1 VTRSASPAHRLL
13 LAVGIIL
20 ASSVGLTVLSLRQP
34 WFGGVRAPV
43 AVVADG
49 DTVRV
54 IDEDLI
60 EEPDFL
66 DSWTAMD
73 GFFARQDRLAF
84 LLRAPDAALVTGM
97 TAAER
102 AVHPR
107 LATQRPIDSLPGIYW
122 FQLTVGMVAALIGA
136 WVWALRP
143 LDAAARAF
151 GITGVG
157 VLLSAH
163 AAAVYSSREL
173 ALPDPV
179 FRALSAANHL
189 GATLFGVALC
199 TLFLVHPRRR
209 ASASLIAG
217 LFALCVAWWLA
228 DITRVAPDPN
238 WGTRLPLILELAGAL
253 ALATWQWRMAAGRP
267 QDRAVLRWF
276 AASLLIGPGLFIAT
290 LVVTAA
296 VGDAPIPQA
305 YALGFFLPTYLG
317 LAMGLRRIRLFDLD
331 AWALRLLFWGA
342 VLGLFM
348 ALDLLV
354 LRLAG
359 GTSARALVVALLLG
373 LLTLPVR
380 PWVWT
385 HLLRRPTVDA
395 EALVTQS
402 LAVAYATSEAERATR
417 WQAQL
422 EAMFS
427 PLVCE
432 PDAESVPPV
441 AAVLHEDGSAMR
453 VPAAAGAGPLML
465 RYAGFGRRLFSPADQ
480 RLVDRLV
487 ALLRQA
493 DDSRRAYEEGVRGE
507 RARIARDLHDSV
519 SSPLLAG
526 LARARELGERSLEA
540 RDGLA
545 MQAEIQRAIGA
556 MRTVVRGETAP
567 ASLADTLADVRFE
580 AVSRCEQAGVAVDWP
595 LSEPVSGHLSG
606 EQRDALI
613 GIVRE
618 AVSNVLRHAQASAL
632 AVHVGVTPSSDTS
645 VALVVTL
652 MDNGRGF
659 APDPTRPGTGLAN
672 LASRAVLLGGHC
684 TVGPGPEGRGTV
696 VQVEGRLRLPAMPT

>member
-1 VTRSASPAHRLL
+1 LL
-13 LAVGIIL
+13 IAVGLIL
-20 ASSVGLTVLSLRQP
+20 SSTTGLTVLSLRQP

-43 AVVADG
+43 AVVAGG
-49 DTVRV
+49 DTVG
-54 IDEDLI
+54 IIAEDLI

-66 DSWTAMD
+66 DSWAAMD
-73 GFFARQDRLAF
+73 GFFARQDRLAL
-84 LLRAPDAALVTGM
+84 LLRAPQAALVTGM
-97 TAAER
+97 PAAER
-102 AVHPR
+102 VVHPR
-107 LATQRPIDSLPGIYW
+107 RAPQRPIDSLPGTYW
-122 FQLTVGMVAALIGA
+122 FQLAVGVVAALIGA
-136 WVWALRP
+136 WVWSLRP

-151 GITGVG
+151 GVTGVG

-163 AAAVYSSREL
+163 AAAVYSSREV
-173 ALPDPV
+173 ALPETL
-179 FRALSAANHL
+179 FRSLSAANHL

-199 TLFLVHPRRR
+199 TLFLMHPRRR
-209 ASASLIAG
+209 ASTGLIAG

-253 ALATWQWRMAAGRP
+253 ALAGWQWRMAAGRP

-276 AASLLIGPGLFIAT
+276 AASLLIGPGLFIGT

-296 VGDAPIPQA
+296 VSDAPIPQA

-317 LAMGLRRIRLFDLD
+317 LAMGLRRMRLFDLD

-342 VLGLFM
+342 VLGLFL

-359 GTSARALVVALLLG
+359 SASARALVVALLLG

-380 PWVWT
+380 QWVWT
-385 HLLRRPTVDA
+385 HLLRRPMVDA

-402 LAVAYATSEAERATR
+402 LAVAYATSETERAAR
-417 WQAQL
+417 WQDQL
-422 EAMFS
+422 QAMFA

-432 PDAESVPPV
+432 PDAEPVPPV
-441 AAVLHEDGSAMR
+441 AAVLVEEGSAMR
-453 VPAAAGAGPLML
+453 VPDAAGAGPLTM
-465 RYAGFGRRLFSPADQ
+465 RHAGGGRRLFSLADV

-493 DDSRRAYEEGVRGE
+493 DASRRAYEEGVRGE

-526 LARARELGERSLEA
+526 LARARVLGEQSAEGG
-540 RDGLA
+540 DGLA
-545 MQAEIQRAIGA
+545 MREEIQRAIGA

-567 ASLADTLADVRFE
+567 ASLTDTLADVRFE

-595 LSEPVSGHLSG
+595 LPESVAGALTG
-606 EQRDALI
+606 EQRDALHS
-613 GIVRE
+613 IVRE
-618 AVSNVLRHAQASAL
+618 SVSNVLRHAQASAL
-632 AVHVGVTPSSDTS
+632 AVHVGVTPAPDDT

-652 MDNGRGF
+652 TDNGRGF
-659 APDPTRPGTGLAN
+659 APDPTRPGHGMTNMAT
-672 LASRAVLLGGHC
+672 RAAQLGGHC
-684 TVGPGPEGRGTV
+684 LVRPGPEGRGTTV
-696 VQVEGRLRLPAMPT
+696 RLDARLFSRDAST